1 MESCNEKKERQ
12 DETFN
17 QSKIYDLAARKIMA
31 KKIVNQYLS
40 SIKKNEEL
48 LDKAMSLDDTL
59 PDIYFQK
66 LLLKPEN
73 KLKEKSYDIMDKND
87 LKKFGI
93 NKINNFKELYFY
105 VINYIESIILEKE
118 ENNAVKGFEKEEF
131 EQLKNENIDIIENE
145 SNSDSENNKDN
156 IINCNINDFSF
167 EVCLKEKNYLDENLS
182 DSKFKEVLE
191 NKENFNIK

>member
-73 KLKEKSYDIMDKND
+73 KLK
-87 LKKFGI
+87 
-93 NKINNFKELYFY
+93 
-105 VINYIESIILEKE
+105 
-118 ENNAVKGFEKEEF
+118 
-131 EQLKNENIDIIENE
+131 
-145 SNSDSENNKDN
+145 
-156 IINCNINDFSF
+156 
-167 EVCLKEKNYLDENLS
+167 
-182 DSKFKEVLE
+182 
-191 NKENFNIK
+191 

>member
-1 MESCNEKKERQ
+1 
-12 DETFN
+12 
-17 QSKIYDLAARKIMA
+17 
-31 KKIVNQYLS
+31 
-40 SIKKNEEL
+40 
-48 LDKAMSLDDTL
+48 
-59 PDIYFQK
+59 
-66 LLLKPEN
+66 
-73 KLKEKSYDIMDKND
+73 MDKND